1 MGENEVRCGDVH
13 DKAHWEDRP
22 SEELDQPGVGFVDA
36 RRTSSHDLREK
47 ASEREHY
54 TRRDLQPPHTQC
66 NELGIRTLD
75 SCAARYGRLTALK
88 KTRSARV
95 LCFATPLSIIAT
107 ATWTGFI
114 VLGGSRLAIGAKR
127 R

>member
-1 MGENEVRCGDVH
+1 MGEDEVRCGDVH

-54 TRRDLQPPHTQC
+54 TRRDLRQP
-66 NELGIRTLD
+66 D
-75 SCAARYGRLTALK
+75 SQRDCIHNSVSGVFGRST
-88 KTRSARV
+88 V
-95 LCFATPLSIIAT
+95 
-107 ATWTGFI
+107 
-114 VLGGSRLAIGAKR
+114 VQHGAGDSPP
-127 R
+127 